1 MHKLLEQSCKIKFL
15 ILFLSCLILF
25 SSCKSDMQNSSVES
39 YRDLAEIKNEGK
51 LRALTTYRNTSYFL
65 YRGEPMGFEYELL
78 KRFAEY
84 LGVELEIHIAHDI
97 DSLLYRLNSD
107 DIDIVAHGLTITSA
121 RNKKVSFT
129 DYLYLTNQ
137 VLVQRQPDN
146 WRKMK
151 WSKLQS
157 FLIHD
162 AIELI
167 GDTVSVRKNSS
178 YYHRLINLSTEIG
191 GKIFIDPLPGEL
203 STDEIIEM
211 VVEKKIKYTV
221 ADKNI
226 ASINKSYFPILN
238 IDVPI
243 SFSQRIA
250 WAVKTN
256 STELTKAAN
265 EWLKEIKE
273 DVDYYVIYNKY
284 FNSPR
289 SFRKR
294 VKSEFLSLN
303 NNKISKY
310 DELIKTYSKNINWD
324 WRLVASLIYQESRFK
339 SRATSWAKA
348 KGLMQLMPATAK
360 ELGIKNR
367 NVPEDNI
374 RGGTIYLKYLWDIF
388 DEVNDSLQ
396 RIKITMAAYNCGFNH
411 IIDAQKLAEKNG
423 LDKLIWDDNV
433 EEMILGLSYPKYYND
448 PLVKYGYVKG
458 IEPYTYVKQIFERYE
473 HYKKFITE

>member
-1 MHKLLEQSCKIKFL
+1 
-15 ILFLSCLILF
+15 
-25 SSCKSDMQNSSVES
+25 MQNSSVES